1 MEKVQTTYEIEVD
14 FISTEEK
21 CEPRRKK
28 EQNRKQCGKILRR
41 YIEEEKG

>member
-21 CEPRRKK
+21 CESRRKK
-28 EQNRKQCGKILRR
+28 EQNRKQRGKILR
-41 YIEEEKG
+41 YMEEEEG